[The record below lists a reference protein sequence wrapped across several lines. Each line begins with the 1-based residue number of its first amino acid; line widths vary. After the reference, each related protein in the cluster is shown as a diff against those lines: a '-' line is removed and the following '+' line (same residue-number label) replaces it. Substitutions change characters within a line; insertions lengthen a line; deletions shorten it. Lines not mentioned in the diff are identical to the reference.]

1 MFDKICY
8 LFILFI
14 VYSVV
19 GYIIEITNCSL
30 REKKLILNRGFF
42 LGPYLPIYGVSCLV
56 MYGILTRYDN
66 DIFTVFVMSAF
77 ICTVIEYVTSYI
89 LEKVFKARWWDY
101 SNKKFNLEGRVCL
114 INSFYFVDRQN
125 KNAKQISELASRML
139 DKFVELYNELLK
151 ARENLDNSIKKLD
164 GKDNIMRQIE
174 RMQECGVKMNKTV
187 NKLQEEQM

>member
-1 MFDKICY
+1 M
-8 LFILFI
+8 
-14 VYSVV
+14 
-19 GYIIEITNCSL
+19 
-30 REKKLILNRGFF
+30 
-42 LGPYLPIYGVSCLV
+42 
-56 MYGILTRYDN
+56 
-66 DIFTVFVMSAF
+66 
-77 ICTVIEYVTSYI
+77 
-89 LEKVFKARWWDY
+89 
-101 SNKKFNLEGRVCL
+101 
-114 INSFYFVDRQN
+114 DRQN